1 MSPTSRTNADGKLGS
16 RRIAAHSRRERRT
29 TLLAAARLAVPL
41 ALGLLAAGCS
51 TLSSVEHTLFGGGNE
66 PAAGQPGFVTGFIGE
81 VVAEEPRAALA
92 GKEVLSGGGSA
103 ADAAVAVAMSLAVT
117 LPSRAGLGGGG
128 ACLAY
133 TVDRNKAAKG
143 VPEAILFVP
152 PPVRSVGGGDRPAAV
167 PMLARGMFLL
177 HARHGRLR
185 FEPLV
190 EKAEQLARFGVPV
203 STALARDLALVAG
216 PLFADPA
223 ARAVFGPSGVPLV
236 QGQGLLQPDLAAT
249 LAQLRVAGV
258 GDLYLGVMARKVEQ
272 VSPSAGVP
280 IGIADLQAALPSIAA
295 PVLVPFGDDSVAFPP
310 TEGGVGAAA
319 AFMSLKAQPTDA
331 QAAFARS
338 IAAAER
344 WRLGGANSDQVLN
357 SQLAAPAAVPLYPAS
372 TTFATLD
379 PDGNAVVCAL
389 TMNNLFGTGRIV
401 PGLGFLAAASP
412 TTVTPPLLAMA
423 LAWNGHSFHA
433 ETGGSGQAGASLAA
447 AAALSTALRSGQPM
461 QTPVPDPGRAT
472 AIICPR
478 YLPGSES
485 ACAAASDPREFGLAT
500 GGGS

>member
-1 MSPTSRTNADGKLGS
+1 MT
-16 RRIAAHSRRERRT
+16 
-29 TLLAAARLAVPL
+29 ARLALPL

-51 TLSSVEHTLFGGGNE
+51 TLTSVKQTLFGGGDQ
-66 PAAGQPGFVTGFIGE
+66 PTAGQPGFVTGFIGE
-81 VVAEEPRAALA
+81 VVADEPRAALA
-92 GKEVLSGGGSA
+92 GKEILSGGGSA

-133 TVDRNKAAKG
+133 TVDRNKVAKG
-143 VPEAILFVP
+143 VPEAIMFVP
-152 PPVRSVGGGDRPAAV
+152 PPVRSVGGDRPAAV

-177 HARHGRLR
+177 HARHGRLK

-190 EKAEQLARFGVPV
+190 QKAEQLARYGVPV
-203 STALARDLALVAG
+203 SSALARDLVLVSG

-223 ARAVFGPSGVPLV
+223 ARAVFGPSGVPLT

-249 LAQLRVAGV
+249 MAQLRVAGV
-258 GDLYLGVMARKVEQ
+258 GDLYLGVMARKLEQ
-272 VSPSAGVP
+272 ASPAAGVP
-280 IGIADLQAALPSIAA
+280 IGIADLQGALPSIAA

-319 AFMSLKAQPTDA
+319 ALMSLKSQPADA
-331 QAAFARS
+331 QSAFARS

-344 WRLGGANSDQVLN
+344 WRQGGVNSDQVLN
-357 SQLAAPAAVPLYPAS
+357 SPPAAPADVPLYPAS

-423 LAWNGHSFHA
+423 LAWSGHAFHA
-433 ETGGSGQAGASLAA
+433 EAGGSGQAGASLAA

-461 QTPVPDPGRAT
+461 QTPVPDPGRANV
-472 AIICPR
+472 IICPR

-485 ACAAASDPREFGLAT
+485 VCAAAPDPRETGLAT